1 MKRES
6 ITYTGFLQFR
16 GIDFSFVFSDNEL
29 KLIPPA
35 EKSNEIRYKWL
46 MKEIKDGVYTNG
58 DPLIVEEE
66 SIVASCNENGGAI
79 VFLPIVGSIIS
90 CTSSIIAIGSK
101 PPILRLKLSAYI
113 LCRYDRDSISRLSF
127 SSPEINY
134 IHPVTQ
140 GISWQYDP
148 EDTARGV
155 FRIETNDFTSTTT
168 KGHLFSVDGTT
179 VTSKFGITRGVSMKI
194 GEAPLS
200 LKSSLMF
207 ELEPTNDYGLV
218 LRLCR
223 IAKEYISY
231 LCYRKNIVFDEIE
244 LSAPYEEG
252 QHEKFASLFI
262 IENQNEP
269 EETALKDKRCIK
281 QIYIDDGEG
290 RLLQDIAD
298 NLLYL
303 RHLPTSYESGR
314 HIDAS
319 RFVMITAA
327 FEWEFKRMKP
337 DGLPKSDSR
346 KEAEEKANSA
356 ITELIDSRMGREK
369 EIYKFLK
376 KLIGAASLQNEI
388 VSACEE
394 LDSII
399 GAFGKHLYSMNEE
412 ELIYADMGKRLS
424 GQRNHFAHGDIDKDF
439 IGTSLLDLIFLE
451 YVIYAM
457 QMKYYG
463 ISDDYI
469 RKAIN
474 DLFHL
479 NFAV

>member
-1 MKRES
+1 MKPEN
-6 ITYTGFLQFR
+6 ITYTGFLKFR
-16 GIDFSFVFSDNEL
+16 GIDFSFVFSDDEL
-29 KLIPPA
+29 RMIPPA
-35 EKSNEIRYKWL
+35 DKSNEIRYKWL
-46 MKEIKDGVYTNG
+46 MKEIKDGVYTEG

-66 SIVASCNENGGAI
+66 SIIASCNENGGQI
-79 VFLPIVGSIIS
+79 IFLPIVGSIIS
-90 CTSSIIAIGSK
+90 SGSIIAIGSQ
-101 PPILRLKLSAYI
+101 PPILRMRLSAYI
-113 LCRYDRDSISRLSF
+113 LCRYQRDSISRISF
-127 SSPEINY
+127 SGPEINY
-134 IHPVTQ
+134 IHPVNQ
-140 GISWQYDP
+140 CISWQYNP
-148 EDTARGV
+148 EETARGV

-168 KGHLFSVDGTT
+168 KEQLFSVDENA
-179 VTSKFGITRGVSMKI
+179 VTSKFSITRGVSLKI
-194 GEAPLS
+194 DEAPLT

-207 ELEPTNDYGLV
+207 ELEPTSDYGLV

-223 IAKEYISY
+223 IAKEYISF
-231 LCYRKNIVFDEIE
+231 LCYRKNVVFDEIE
-244 LSAPYEEG
+244 LSAPHEEG
-252 QHEKFASLFI
+252 KHEKFASLFI
-262 IENQNEP
+262 IEKRNEP
-269 EETALKDKRCIK
+269 EEKPLKDKRCIK
-281 QIYIDDGEG
+281 QLYVDDGEG

-298 NLLYL
+298 NRLFI
-303 RHLPTSYESGR
+303 RHLPVSYESGR

-346 KEAEEKANSA
+346 KQAEEKADST
-356 ITELIDSRMGREK
+356 IDELIASRTGKEK

-394 LDSII
+394 FDPII
-399 GAFGKHLYSMNEE
+399 GVFGKRLYSMNEE
-412 ELIYADMGKRLS
+412 ELVYSDMGKRLS
-424 GQRNHFAHGDIDKDF
+424 DQRNHFAHGDIDKDF
-439 IGTSLLDLIFLE
+439 IGTALLDLIFLE
-451 YVIYAM
+451 YVVYAM
-457 QMKYYG
+457 QLKFYG